1 MCVYLI
7 LNSFLYSPAK
17 KTLKKN
23 KIFKQHVMREY
34 ILKCS
39 GLEMWTAE
47 S

>member
-1 MCVYLI
+1 LFNFKFI
-7 LNSFLYSPAK
+7 SIFPAK
-17 KTLKKN
+17 KPLKKN